1 MHALPCAL
9 AFLGAYLPTT
19 REYSHGGSPAAPA
32 LLETV
37 PRLHGAVM
45 SPIPSA
51 AVVGTFPV
59 YTCPVSKSSRRHEFS
74 SG

>member
-9 AFLGAYLPTT
+9 AFLGAYLPSVQ
-19 REYSHGGSPAAPA
+19 YSHGGSPAAPA

-45 SPIPSA
+45 SPMPSD

-59 YTCPVSKSSRRHEFS
+59 YTCPVRKSSKRHEFS